1 MVAIP
6 DVSGVFWLLLLFM
19 FLYPQYA
26 YWSLNKTRRRLMRQ
40 VAAKRHSQLITLIHR
55 QERLALL
62 GIPIFKFID
71 MDDSEEILRV
81 IRSTPQ
87 DKPIDLIIHSAGGM
101 VLAAAQ
107 IARALRSHKGPT
119 RVIVPHY
126 AMSGGTLI
134 ALAADEIIMGPQAV
148 LGPVDPQILTVRGSL
163 PAQTVMEVAKIKGKA
178 ASDDTLILAKVG
190 ERAIRQIR
198 DLVFELLKG
207 RMLTPKIKKVSDFL
221 TSGKLTHDYPITM
234 KEAAAIGLN
243 VSDKMPEDVYLLMET
258 YETPSD
264 GGVNYS
270 TPSR

>member
-6 DVSGVFWLLLLFM
+6 DTSTVFWLLLLFM

-26 YWSLNKTRRRLMRQ
+26 YWSLNRTRKRLMKQ

-71 MDDSEEILRV
+71 MDDSEEI
-81 IRSTPQ
+81 IRIIRATPQ
-87 DKPIDLIIHSAGGM
+87 NRPIDLIIHSAGGM

-107 IARALRSHKGPT
+107 IARALRSHKAPT

-163 PAQTVMEVAKIKGKA
+163 PAQTVMEVAKMKGKA

-190 ERAIRQIR
+190 EKAIRQIR

-207 RMLTPKIKKVSDFL
+207 RMPKRKIMKTADFL
-221 TSGKLTHDYPITM
+221 TSGKLTHDYPITIN
-234 KEAAAIGLN
+234 EAAALGLK

-270 TPSR
+270 PMSR

>member
-6 DVSGVFWLLLLFM
+6 DTSAVFWLLLLFM

-26 YWSLNKTRRRLMRQ
+26 YWSLNRTRRRLMKQ
-40 VAAKRHSQLITLIHR
+40 VAAKRHSQVITLIHR

-71 MDDSEEILRV
+71 MDDSEEIIRI
-81 IRSTPQ
+81 IRSTQ
-87 DKPIDLIIHSAGGM
+87 QNKPIDLIIHSAGGM

-107 IARALRSHKGPT
+107 IARALQGHKGPT

-163 PAQTVMEVAKIKGKA
+163 PAQTLIEVARIKKKA

-190 ERAIRQIR
+190 EKSIRQIKE
-198 DLVFELLKG
+198 LIFELLKG
-207 RMLTPKIKKVSDFL
+207 RLPKPKIKKVSDFL

-234 KEAAAIGLN
+234 GEAAAIGLK
-243 VSDKMPEDVYLLMET
+243 VSGNIPEDIYRLMET

-270 TPSR
+270 PMSR